1 MKKTKSES
9 SVPAV
14 NCAFDEMVSLEKIIP
29 NPRNPNQH
37 PEGQINLLAKIIAHQ
52 GWRSA
57 IVISNRSGF
66 VVAGHGRYEAA
77 KRLGLSTVPVDYQDF
92 PTEADEY
99 AHLIADNRIAELA
112 EADQAALRDLLG
124 ELSAADFDPELAGFT
139 ADALKGLMDELA
151 EPESPND
158 FTEADE
164 NLPTEFTCPK
174 CKYCWSGKPS

>member
-14 NCAFDEMVSLEKIIP
+14 NCAFDKMVPLEQIIP

-37 PEGQINLLAKIIAHQ
+37 PEGQINLLAKVIAHQ
-52 GWRSA
+52 GWRSP
-57 IVISNRSGF
+57 IVVSNRSGF

-77 KRLGLSTVPVDYQDF
+77 KRLGLSAVPVDYQDF

-112 EADQAALRDLLG
+112 EADQAGLRELLG
-124 ELSAADFDPELAGFT
+124 ELTAADFDPELAGFT
-139 ADALKGLMDELA
+139 ADALKGLTDELA
-151 EPESPND
+151 EPESPDD

>member
-1 MKKTKSES
+1 MKKPKSES

-14 NCAFDEMVSLEKIIP
+14 NCAFDEMVALEKIIP
-29 NPRNPNQH
+29 NPRNLNQH
-37 PEGQINLLAKIIAHQ
+37 PEGQINLLAKIIVHQ
-52 GWRSA
+52 GWRSP

-77 KRLGLSTVPVDYQDF
+77 KRLGLSTVPVDYKDF
-92 PTEADEY
+92 PTEADEH

-112 EADQAALRDLLG
+112 EADQAGLRELLG
-124 ELSAADFDPELAGFT
+124 ELTAADFDPELAGFT
-139 ADALKGLMDELA
+139 ADALKGLTDELA
-151 EPESPND
+151 EPESPEE

-174 CKYCWSGKPS
+174 CKYSWSGKAS